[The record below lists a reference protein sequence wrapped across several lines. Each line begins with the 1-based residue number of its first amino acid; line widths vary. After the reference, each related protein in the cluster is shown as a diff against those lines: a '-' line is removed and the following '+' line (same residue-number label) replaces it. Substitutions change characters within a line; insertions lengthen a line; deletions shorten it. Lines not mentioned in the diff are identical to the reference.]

1 MVGGRDVHG
10 GKWFREET
18 VSHAGVHHQLKRL
31 GAPEGRS
38 IIAPAAARSLRGAR
52 AGLPCLRLLVRV
64 SNHSQSPDAVQGSR
78 RDVRNQDLK
87 LGEWRNISFQAFYW
101 RFE

>member
-1 MVGGRDVHG
+1 MGGRDVQG

-18 VSHAGVHHQLKRL
+18 VSHTGAHHQLKIL

-38 IIAPAAARSLRGAR
+38 IIAPPAARSLRAAR
-52 AGLPCLRLLVRV
+52 TGLSRLRLLVRV

-87 LGEWRNISFQAFYW
+87 LGEWQNI
-101 RFE
+101 